1 MNVAFYLCFLVLR
14 GISEEKL
21 YVNSYNIMFFER
33 EAEVSSKG
41 KEQLTRLHMVDKT
54 VIAVRNDMDD
64 IMKKLHSCREKTK

>member
-21 YVNSYNIMFFER
+21 YVNQNNVLFYER
-33 EAEVSSKG
+33 EADVSSKG
-41 KEQLTRLHMVDKT
+41 KEALTRIHMVDKT

-64 IMKKLHSCREKTK
+64 IMKKLHSCREKIK